1 MGQALP
7 SERPRQSNPHPF
19 STSLVSQVQAFL
31 FVSGFSAL
39 LLEVVYV
46 KLLRYWVG
54 NTAYAV
60 AAVLCAYMAGLAVG
74 SFAAGKW
81 LIRASRLLA
90 VYGSME
96 FVVGLYS
103 LGLPWIMDKLKPAYL
118 HMTARVGPDS
128 NLALIGHF
136 TASIV
141 ILLLPTLMMGATYP
155 VVVRAASQAIADCS
169 DVAEKLYFANLA
181 GAALGTLLSDFL
193 FLRFWGLGNTLLL
206 VAGVNSVLATF
217 AMLVQRRQPAR
228 PHATTERPAA
238 APARWGNGASLVVAF
253 SGGFLALFLEMV
265 WTTMVGRF
273 LENTVYAF
281 AATLFAVIAGLGA
294 GAAIVNRQLAR
305 RQAPDLL
312 PYSCLVTG
320 LLVMLLIPFW
330 DRSRIVAGNH
340 PAGCVVLAVALLW
353 AVVYAVDSRL
363 KASVWYWSI
372 ALGMILGIRCR
383 EWLDPAGSR
392 FWVMHGVDFSVSAL
406 FMVAPAVLMGTVFPL
421 ALRWY
426 LSAAGKESPSVAP
439 AYALN
444 TVGCLAGVLAATFL
458 VLPRLGVERS
468 GRLAGLAFFALGLA
482 LLWPRR
488 FFRRWAL
495 VLALVC
501 WGGWTHYAP
510 HWDFSK
516 TLNYLDHQGNVVYQE
531 EDLNGGVTTV
541 LHDGASWKIFV
552 NYMFNG
558 GNTWEERD
566 QARVA
571 LVPLLYTR
579 EFDRAMIVGIG
590 SGQSAGIMG
599 QFPFKHIDIVDFS
612 PRVVEAADKFF
623 GFLHYG
629 IFQDPR
635 VQVHVDDGRHYLFTH
650 PAKLSFLTLEVNRL
664 YSAGEGDLYTR
675 QFYEICSAHLTDDG
689 VMQQWVPLFSL
700 TIPETLI
707 IIRTVR
713 QVFPYVSFYLG
724 GGSGTLVASRS
735 PLQLEYARIKEMNAN
750 PRVAAVL
757 QQIELPCAESL
768 LGDLALRPEGVD
780 ALLARASERRIS
792 TDLWPYLEH
801 SNARYHVGR
810 STGIPLWQ
818 FLLTAE
824 DFQIPPVAHADPLAM
839 ARIEHRATEER
850 QAQFDNLAEK

>member
-1 MGQALP
+1 
-7 SERPRQSNPHPF
+7 
-19 STSLVSQVQAFL
+19 LVSQIQALL

-81 LIRASRLLA
+81 LIRWSRLLA
-90 VYGSME
+90 LYGSME
-96 FVVGLYS
+96 FVVGVYS

-118 HMTARVGPDS
+118 HMTASVGPDS
-128 NLALIGHF
+128 NLALVGHF
-136 TASIV
+136 TASIIV
-141 ILLLPTLMMGATYP
+141 LLLPTLLMGATYP
-155 VVVRAASQAIADCS
+155 VVVRAASQAIADRS
-169 DVAEKLYFANLA
+169 DVAERLYFANLA

-193 FLRFWGLGNTLLL
+193 FIRFWGLGNTLLL

-217 AMLVQRRQPAR
+217 AILLQRQQQAR
-228 PHATTERPAA
+228 PRPQTERPAGE
-238 APARWGNGASLVVAF
+238 APARWGNRTSLLIAF
-253 SGGFLALFLEMV
+253 WGGFLVLFLEMV

-281 AATLFAVIAGLGA
+281 AVTLFAVIAGLGA
-294 GAAIVNRQLAR
+294 GAAMVNRQLAT
-305 RQAPDLL
+305 RQASDLL
-312 PYSCLVTG
+312 PYSCLGTG

-330 DRSRIVAGNH
+330 DRSRIVAGDH
-340 PAGCVVLAVALLW
+340 PAGCVALAVALLW
-353 AVVYAVDSRL
+353 GVVYAVDSRL
-363 KASVWYWSI
+363 KASLWYWSI
-372 ALGMILGIRCR
+372 ALGMILGILCR
-383 EWLDPAGSR
+383 GWLDPEGSK
-392 FWVMHGVDFSVSAL
+392 FWILHGVDFSVSAL
-406 FMVAPAVLMGTVFPL
+406 FMVAPAVLMGMIFPL

-426 LSAAGKESPSVAP
+426 LSASGKESPSVAP
-439 AYALN
+439 AYAWN
-444 TVGCLAGVLAATFL
+444 TVGCLAGVLVATFL

-468 GRLAGLAFFALGLA
+468 GRMAGLAFFALGLA

-488 FFRRWAL
+488 LGRRWAL

-510 HWDFSK
+510 RWDFSK
-516 TLNYLDHQGNVVYQE
+516 TLSYLDQQGNVVYQR
-531 EDLNGGVTTV
+531 EDLNAGVTTV
-541 LHDGASWKIFV
+541 LHDGEYWKIFV
-552 NYMFNG
+552 NYLFNG
-558 GNTWEERD
+558 GNTREERD

-571 LVPLLYTR
+571 LVPLLYTHA
-579 EFDRAMIVGIG
+579 FARAMIVGIG
-590 SGQSAGIMG
+590 TGQSAGILG

-612 PRVVEAADKFF
+612 PRVVEAADQFF
-623 GFLHYG
+623 RFLHYG

-664 YSAGEGDLYTR
+664 YTAGEGDLYTR
-675 QFYEICSAHLTDDG
+675 EFYEICSAHLTDDG

-700 TIPETLI
+700 SIPETLI

-713 QVFPYVSFYLG
+713 QVFPYVTFYLG

-735 PLQLEYARIKEMNAN
+735 PLRLEYARFKEMNAN

-757 QQIELPCAESL
+757 KQIELPSAESL

-818 FLLTAE
+818 FLLNAE
-824 DFQIPPVAHADPLAM
+824 EFQIPPVAHADPSAM
-839 ARIEHRATEER
+839 AQLQQRAAEER
-850 QAQFDNLAEK
+850 QVQFDNLDEK